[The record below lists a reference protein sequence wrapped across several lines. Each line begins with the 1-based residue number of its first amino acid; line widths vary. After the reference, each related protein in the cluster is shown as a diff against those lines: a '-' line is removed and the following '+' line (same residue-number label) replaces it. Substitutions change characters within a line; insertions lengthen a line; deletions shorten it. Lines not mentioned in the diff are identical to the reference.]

1 VLSLADPAA
10 SRALLVGCGRYRH
23 LRDVPAVAAGV
34 QGLQA
39 ALTDHRLWGLPPAH
53 CLTMADPLGAGDVLD
68 RIRDTAAAA
77 TDLFVFYFAGHGF
90 IDLESDELFL
100 ALPTTDRTR
109 PWTGLPYDWI
119 RRALRHPAVRAQR
132 KLVVLDCCYS
142 GVALGGTL
150 AADAADHA
158 SVDGV
163 CVLTASAE
171 TKTALAPRGEP
182 FTAFTGELLT
192 TLTRGIPGGPAVL
205 DIDTVY
211 THLRAS
217 LRAKGRPLPQLR
229 SRNAGT
235 RIPLV
240 RNLAGPSLPPAARPV
255 RPVRRARITAA
266 AVLATTLLAAADTVP
281 IPAPSP
287 PVAMVACQGSEPLAP
302 PPAEPVTRTP
312 AVAAA
317 TASLARRSTLTIG
330 TMFARPGL
338 AERCP
343 DGSLRGFDVAIG
355 QLVAADLGY
364 PPERVHWMDLPAQ
377 ERLAAVQTSR
387 VDLVAGSMAITD
399 SRRQHLGFAG
409 PYQMSSQSLMVAG
422 ATTSVDSRDSFRNP
436 DLTVCVVEGSTV
448 VESMRPYLN
457 NPAQLLT
464 RSTIA
469 DCLQLLLQGRVTAVS
484 SDRSVLLGYLLALG
498 AKVKIVGP
506 PFSDSYYGLAVSKE
520 RPELADGIDDILER
534 SYQDGRYRSAW
545 RRSLGKLLPEV
556 TAGPPIDRTIG

>member
-1 VLSLADPAA
+1 MADPGS
-10 SRALLVGCGRYRH
+10 SRALLVGCGKYRH

-39 ALTDHRLWGLPPAH
+39 ALTDPRLWGLPSAH
-53 CLTMADPLGAGDVLD
+53 CPTVTDPASAGDVLD
-68 RIRDTAAAA
+68 RIRDSAAAA
-77 TDLFVFYFAGHGF
+77 TDLFVFCFAGHGF

-119 RRALRHPAVRAQR
+119 RRALRHPGVRAKR
-132 KLVVLDCCYS
+132 KLIVLDCCYS

-158 SVDGV
+158 AVDGV

-171 TKTALAPRGEP
+171 TKTALALRGEP

-192 TLTRGIPGGPAVL
+192 TLTRGVPGGPAIL

-211 THLRAS
+211 AHLRAG

-240 RNLAGPSLPPAARPV
+240 RNLAGPPPPPAARPS
-255 RPVRRARITAA
+255 RKARVTAA
-266 AVLATTLLAAADTVP
+266 AVLATTLLTAADTVP
-281 IPAPSP
+281 LPALSP
-287 PVAMVACQGSEPLAP
+287 PVAMVACRGSEPLAP
-302 PPAEPVTRTP
+302 PPAGPLTRTP

-317 TASLARRSTLTIG
+317 TASLAGRSTLIIG
-330 TMFARPGL
+330 TMLARPGL

-343 DGSLRGFDVAIG
+343 DGTLRGFDVAIG

-364 PPERVHWMDLPAQ
+364 PPEQVHWLDLAAG
-377 ERLAAVQTSR
+377 ERLSAVQTYR
-387 VDLVAGSMAITD
+387 VDIVAGSMAITD
-399 SRRQHLGFAG
+399 SRRQRLRFGG
-409 PYQMSSQSLMVAG
+409 PYEESSQSLMAAG
-422 ATTSVDSRDSFRNP
+422 ATTSIDSRDSFRDP
-436 DLTVCVVEGSTV
+436 ALTVCAADGSSAA
-448 VESMRPYLN
+448 ENLRPYSN
-457 NPAQLLT
+457 NPGQLLT
-464 RSTIA
+464 RRTVA
-469 DCLQLLLQGRVTAVS
+469 DCLQLLLQGRTTAVS
-484 SDRSVLLGYLLALG
+484 ADRSVLLGYLLALG
-498 AKVKIVGP
+498 TRAKLVGP
-506 PFSDSYYGLAVSKE
+506 AFADSYYGLAVRKDQH
-520 RPELADGIDDILER
+520 ELADGIDDILER

-545 RRSLGKLLPEV
+545 RLSLGKLLPEV
-556 TAGPPIDRTIG
+556 TTGPPIDRTVG